1 MISEGLEELTV
12 RPESTIREAMSAI
25 ERGSSAVALVVDGSG
40 IPRGLL
46 TDGDIRR
53 ELLRGATLDSKIT
66 SFYNRNFHA
75 VSPSAGRAEVL
86 DLMRARGIQQVPIV
100 DRDAHLL
107 GLHTLREIIGGT
119 KRPNWAVLMAGG
131 RGLRLDPLTQR
142 FPKPML
148 PVAGRPIVERL
159 VLHLVSFGFRTI
171 FLSICHLGHLI
182 EQHFGDGRALGCRI
196 EYLRE
201 SKFLGTAGCLSL
213 LPKLPEHPLVVM
225 NGDLVTD
232 VDIAQL
238 LLFHEG
244 SNYRAT
250 VCMREYRHTVPFG
263 VLELSDNHV
272 LGLTEKPTFH
282 WMTNAGVY
290 VLNPELVA
298 RVPKDQQLHMP
309 DILKDSLA
317 GGEKIGA
324 FLIDRDWMDI
334 GQVDQLQ
341 RAQGKGA

>member
-1 MISEGLEELTV
+1 MLSERLKELTV
-12 RPESTIREAMSAI
+12 RPDATIREAMSAI
-25 ERGSSAVALVVDGSG
+25 ERGNSAVALVVDRSG
-40 IPRGLL
+40 VPRGLL

-53 ELLRGATLDSKIT
+53 ELLRGSTLDSKIT
-66 SFYNRNFHA
+66 SFYNRNFYA
-75 VSPSAGRAEVL
+75 VGPSVGRAEVL
-86 DLMRARGIQQVPIV
+86 DLMRARGIQQIPIV
-100 DRDAHLL
+100 DRDSHLL
-107 GLHTLREIIGGT
+107 GLHTLREIIGGV

-131 RGLRLDPLTQR
+131 RGIRLDPLTQKL
-142 FPKPML
+142 PKPML

-159 VLHLVSFGFRTI
+159 VLHLVSFGFHTI

-182 EQHFGDGRALGCRI
+182 EEHFGDGRALGCRI

-213 LPKLPEHPLVVM
+213 LPTLPEHPLVVM

-238 LLFHEG
+238 LLFHEEH
-244 SNYRAT
+244 NYAAT
-250 VCMREYRHTVPFG
+250 VCIREYRHTVPFG
-263 VLELSDNHV
+263 VLELGEDSL
-272 LGLTEKPTFH
+272 LGMTEKPTFH

-290 VLNPELVA
+290 VLNPKLVA

-309 DILKDSLA
+309 DVLKCSLA
-317 GGEKIGA
+317 SGDKIGA
-324 FLIDRDWMDI
+324 YQIDREWMDI
-334 GQVDQLQ
+334 GQVGQLR

>member
-1 MISEGLEELTV
+1 MISERLEELTV
-12 RPESTIREAMSAI
+12 RPDSTIREAMSAI
-25 ERGSSAVALVVDGSG
+25 ERGSSAIALVVDGSG
-40 IPRGLL
+40 IPRGVL

-53 ELLRGATLDSKIT
+53 ELLRGSTLDSKIT
-66 SFYNRNFHA
+66 SFYNRSFYA

-86 DLMRARGIQQVPIV
+86 DLMRAHGIQQIPIV
-100 DRDAHLL
+100 DRDSHLL
-107 GLHTLREIIGGT
+107 GLHTLGEIIGGA

-131 RGLRLDPLTQR
+131 RGIRLDPLTQR
-142 FPKPML
+142 LPKPML

-159 VLHLVSFGFRTI
+159 ILHLVSFGFRTI

-182 EQHFGDGRALGCRI
+182 EEHFGDGRALGCRI

-201 SKFLGTAGCLSL
+201 NKFLGTAGCLSL

-244 SNYRAT
+244 SNYTAT

-263 VLELSDNHV
+263 VLELSDDHV
-272 LGLTEKPTFH
+272 LRITEKPTFN

-290 VLNPELVA
+290 VLNPELLA
-298 RVPKDQQLHMP
+298 RVPKDQQLNMP
-309 DILKDSLA
+309 DILKCSLA

-334 GQVDQLQ
+334 GQVDQLR

>member
-1 MISEGLEELTV
+1 MISERLEELTV
-12 RPESTIREAMSAI
+12 RPDSTIREAMSAI
-25 ERGSSAVALVVDGSG
+25 ERGSSAIALVVDGAG
-40 IPRGLL
+40 IPQGVL
-46 TDGDIRR
+46 TDGDVRR
-53 ELLRGATLDSKIT
+53 ELLQGSTLDSRIGH
-66 SFYNRNFHA
+66 FYNRNFYA
-75 VSPSAGRAEVL
+75 VGPSAGRAEVL

-100 DRDAHLL
+100 DRDCHLL
-107 GLHTLREIIGGT
+107 GLHTLQEIIGGA

-131 RGLRLDPLTQR
+131 RGTRLDPLTQKL
-142 FPKPML
+142 PKPML

-213 LPKLPEHPLVVM
+213 LPKPPEHPLVVM

-232 VDIAQL
+232 VYIAQL
-238 LLFHEG
+238 LLFHEAG
-244 SNYRAT
+244 HYSAT
-250 VCMREYRHTVPFG
+250 VCMREYTHTVPFG
-263 VLELSDNHV
+263 VLELGDDRV
-272 LGLTEKPTFH
+272 LDITEKPTFH
-282 WMTNAGVY
+282 WMANAGVY
-290 VLNPELVA
+290 VLDPELVA

-309 DILKDSLA
+309 DILKRALA
-317 GGEKIGA
+317 AEEKIGA
-324 FLIDRDWMDI
+324 FLVDRDWMDI
-334 GQVDQLQ
+334 GQVDQLR